1 MGSAFFFERTRLR
14 KENLIHKPREK
25 LQAAKESKMRFEDMN
40 WMQVEEYLKRDDR
53 VILVLGACE
62 QHGYLSLLT
71 DIRIPLALAEA
82 ASEETGVVVAPPL
95 NFGVSP
101 YFLAY
106 PGTISLRLS
115 TFIQVVEDMVR
126 SLYGQ
131 GFRRFLVLNG
141 HGGNDS
147 ARARL
152 TELSNELDG
161 LTAAWYAWW
170 TTPTVARFAEARGL
184 LPEHASW
191 MEAFSFTRVAP
202 LPEGEKAPAPP
213 TARLLNAVQT
223 RQRNGDG
230 MFGGVYQT
238 DLKWMDEL
246 FGLCLAD
253 VLPLLAFQP

>member
-1 MGSAFFFERTRLR
+1 
-14 KENLIHKPREK
+14 
-25 LQAAKESKMRFEDMN
+25 MRFEDMN
-40 WMQVEEYLKRDDR
+40 WMQVEEYLKQDDR

-71 DIRIPLALAEA
+71 DIRIPMALADA
-82 ASEETGVVVAPPL
+82 AGQQSGVVVAPPL

-106 PGTISLRLS
+106 PGTISLRVS
-115 TFIQVVEDMVR
+115 TFIEVLEDVIR

-147 ARARL
+147 ARVRL
-152 TELSNELDG
+152 TELSNELEG
-161 LTAAWYAWW
+161 LKTSWYAWW
-170 TTPTVARFAEARGL
+170 TTPTVKRFAEERGL

-191 MEAFSFTRVAP
+191 MEAFSFTRVAE
-202 LPEGEKAPAPP
+202 LPDEVKSPAEP
-213 TARLLNAVQT
+213 TARILNAAET

-230 MFGGVYQT
+230 MYGGAYQT
-238 DLKWMDEL
+238 DVKWMDEL
-246 FGLCLAD
+246 FELCLAD
-253 VLPLLAFQP
+253 VLPLLDFQS